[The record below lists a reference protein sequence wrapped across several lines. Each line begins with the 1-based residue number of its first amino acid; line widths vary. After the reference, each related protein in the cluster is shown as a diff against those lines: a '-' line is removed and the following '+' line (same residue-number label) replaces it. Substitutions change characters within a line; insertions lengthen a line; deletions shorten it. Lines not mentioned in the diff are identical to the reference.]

1 MISRF
6 SLKFYEFSQAVV
18 DLILIM

>member
-6 SLKFYEFSQAVV
+6 SLKFYEFSQVVV